1 MPLTPQP
8 WEEQKPSNELS
19 NLLDP
24 YAGFDI
30 IPGTPIAERPKLS
43 EVPGASWRDG
53 ATGNIVELL
62 TSGPK
67 PGDRTP
73 NYNVY
78 EDIPDRHFAP
88 EYLPYYINSMSK
100 AQTDAISM
108 KVDREE
114 RDNQIRQEFPVSSFV
129 SNIATDPLFLV
140 APTGV
145 AGTTFKG
152 AYEAA
157 VAAGLKGA
165 KSVGAAGF
173 AKQVAKQSL
182 KIGSVSAAQEAA
194 TQALVQQTHITK
206 SVADSF
212 FDVGMTGLLGTG
224 LGALGSVGVGIASAA
239 GVRNAKSHAVNS
251 AADIPDTPTFVS
263 KSKMKPG
270 TEIRPNG
277 PMGPDWPL
285 GPHGNMRPLNPQGP
299 NGPIKPVPASE
310 IDAAEREIGIEQ
322 KSVGAQARELT
333 AEELA
338 VQRIVPERVINVEPI
353 TRAVMESNN
362 RVAAIPQWIQH
373 ATKFSVSNQLQVSP
387 FATSPYVSRLLF
399 SNPLMSVANIE
410 DNIASPRA
418 LDDRIF
424 SAQQALW
431 NPARVKINDLYTKQ
445 LGVEGSFMSGARARL
460 ASALSSG
467 ESLNNDQ
474 FAEAIFNVLETNV
487 KSQHSAVNEAA
498 RILRNEVML
507 PLKKELVRLKLLHP
521 KFLEE
526 QYDAWFHRMFNRT
539 AVSANPNEFEALCFE
554 FYKEARNFYRDNAVV
569 IDSLKKQPESTKAE
583 LEALRLRTDLAPAK
597 KNEMIESLTN
607 RMMDEYKELY
617 EFIPAE
623 YMPADGHIPSIKED
637 GDLSISANQTLM
649 RVLGTDIES
658 AMSLFG
664 PGAGGSDPLQSRV
677 LGMPNTYSAEIVDS
691 DGILRTV
698 TASDFIERDFDRVFS
713 KLVRQLTPVIEN
725 AKLANE
731 LGFETISDLKRFLL
745 ESLEQDY
752 NFSKKGLQG
761 KEASKLTKQYKADQ
775 KRINLS
781 FDVMANV
788 TGSDHNVYGA
798 AYAKLS
804 RHLAEYN
811 RVRLLGSA
819 ALSSIPDLMLGPFR
833 QGFNSLVLDWVTPL
847 AKSMVTFQKNKAMRI
862 NSQDAR
868 NLGFALNVEMGKIA
882 KALQSNDELLVKKS
896 WWGNISEPIVN
907 MLGNV
912 TGVNQIQDMVQ
923 NLNFSASVSQTI
935 RTIARQ
941 IESKTLSERNRRRL
955 RSIGIPEEDV
965 PIIYEMWRE
974 AVGLKGG
981 RDGYVYYSD
990 MGKWKMNTP
999 ERMRAYENFR
1009 DATVRDVRQSQ
1020 SVATAGDKWR
1030 HSQDTTVRSIL
1041 QFKDYLFAANNKILL
1056 SGLQKL
1062 GVKEYDVILTTMLLM
1077 ASGVFSYILTGLAK
1091 DPTGES
1097 LDLSS
1102 KRLFIESVDRP
1113 GLLGIWGDFKNIGV
1127 KAGWLPEFL
1136 GQVSRY
1142 QSRGIISSFVGPSI
1156 GTIEDMS
1163 NFLKNIK
1170 QHIDGTKD
1178 ISQKDLNQTARF
1190 IPYQNL
1196 FYLRYIFEQVLIS
1209 LGESIGAEEG

>member
-1 MPLTPQP
+1 MPLTPHP
-8 WEEQKPSNELS
+8 WEEERPSNELS
-19 NLLDP
+19 NLVDP

-30 IPGTPIAERPKLS
+30 MPGNPIS
-43 EVPGASWRDG
+43 EKPSRLEIPGASWRNG
-53 ATGNIVELL
+53 VIGNTVEIL
-62 TSGPK
+62 TSGPR
-67 PGDRTP
+67 PGQKTKD
-73 NYNVY
+73 YNVY
-78 EDIPDRHFAP
+78 EDIPERHFDP
-88 EYLPYYINSMSK
+88 SFIPYYINSMNK
-100 AQTDAISM
+100 EETEAISM
-108 KVDREE
+108 KVDREQ
-114 RDNQIRQEFPVSSFV
+114 RDNAIREEYPYSSFV
-129 SNIATDPLFLV
+129 AGIVTDPTFLLFP
-140 APTGV
+140 AGAAQPTL
-145 AGTTFKG
+145 KG
-152 AYEAA
+152 AYNIAKDAA
-157 VAAGLKGA
+157 LKGA
-165 KSVGAAGF
+165 KISASGFVKQVGIGIGKAGAAG
-173 AKQVAKQSL
+173 VAQGAL
-182 KIGSVSAAQEAA
+182 NEALIQ
-194 TQALVQQTHITK
+194 TTHITK
-206 SVADSF
+206 SVADSY
-212 FDVGMTGLLGTG
+212 FDVAMNGFMSSGLGG
-224 LGALGSVGVGIASAA
+224 LGALGVGIASIK
-239 GVRNAKSHAVNS
+239 GVRNAKSHAVNA

-270 TEIRPNG
+270 TEIRSNG

-285 GPHGNMRPLNPQGP
+285 GPHGDMRPLNPQGP

-410 DNIASPRA
+410 ENIASPRA

-597 KNEMIESLTN
+597 KNEMIENLTN

-745 ESLEQDY
+745 ENLEQDY

-788 TGSDHNVYGA
+788 TGSDHNAYGP

-804 RHLAEYN
+804 RHLSEYN

-833 QGFNSLVLDWVTPL
+833 QGFNSLVKDWVLPL
-847 AKSMVTFQKNKAMRI
+847 AKGMITFQKNKAMRI

-912 TGVNQIQDMVQ
+912 TGINQIQDMVQ

-981 RDGYVYYSD
+981 RDGSVYYSD

-999 ERMRAYENFR
+999 ERIRAYENFR

-1030 HSQDTTVRSIL
+1030 HSQNTTVRSIL
-1041 QFKDYLFAANNKILL
+1041 QFKDFLFAANNKILL
-1056 SGLQKL
+1056 SGIQKL
-1062 GVKEYDVILTTMLLM
+1062 GVKEYDVVLTTMLLM
-1077 ASGVFSYILTGLAK
+1077 ASGILSYILTGLAK

-1097 LDLSS
+1097 LDLSY
-1102 KRLFIESVDRP
+1102 KRLFIEGLDRP
-1113 GLLGIWGDFKNIGV
+1113 GLLGIWGDFKNNGV
-1127 KAGWLPEFL
+1127 KAGWLPEAL

-1142 QSRGIISSFVGPSI
+1142 QSRGILSSFVGPSI
-1156 GTIEDMS
+1156 GTIEDAS
-1163 NFLKNIK
+1163 TFLKNIK

-1178 ISQKDLNQTARF
+1178 ISQKDINQLLRF
-1190 IPYQNL
+1190 MPYQNL
-1196 FYLRYIFEQVLIS
+1196 FYLRYIFEQVATS